1 MIHPTA
7 VVSPEANIEEGVRI
21 GPYAVIGE
29 KVNLGRGTQIGPHA
43 SIENWTT
50 VGEECTIGS
59 GAVIGG
65 TPQDVEFKDHRS
77 FVRIGD
83 RTRVREYVTIHR
95 SKEPEGTTS
104 VGSDCYLMAYSHL
117 GHDCRL
123 EDEVV
128 LVNATNL
135 AGHVTVE
142 AGAFI
147 SGIVPIHQ
155 FTRVGKLSLVGA
167 LSPIRKDILPYTIV
181 EGHPPRVRG
190 LNVVGLRRARV
201 TAEART
207 ALKRALKI
215 LLNDGLRAME
225 AIKVIKESCGEFP
238 EVRYFA
244 EFCESTERGF
254 HR

>member
-7 VVSPEANIEEGVRI
+7 VVSPGANIEKEVEI
-21 GPYAVIGE
+21 GPYAVVGE
-29 KVNLGRGTQIGPHA
+29 EVNLGRGTRVGPHA
-43 SIENWTT
+43 FIENWTT

-59 GAVIGG
+59 GAIIGG
-65 TPQDVEFKDHRS
+65 APQDVDYKGQRS
-77 FVRIGD
+77 FVQIGD
-83 RTRVREYVTIHR
+83 RTKVREYVTIHR
-95 SKEPEGTTS
+95 SKEPEGATS
-104 VGSDCYLMAYSHL
+104 VGSDCYLMAYCHL
-117 GHDCRL
+117 GHDCLL
-123 EDEVV
+123 EDRVV
-128 LVNATNL
+128 VVNTSNL

-142 AGAFI
+142 TGAFI
-147 SGIVPIHQ
+147 SGAVQIHQ

-190 LNVVGLRRARV
+190 LNVVGRRRAGV
-201 TAEART
+201 AAEARN

-215 LLNDGLRAME
+215 LLNDESRVVDA
-225 AIKVIKESCGEFP
+225 AKTIKKSCGEFP

-244 EFCESTERGF
+244 EFLESTERGF